1 MLFRTKN
8 GNGVIIDRTHFN
20 NDHDYY
26 SYIRTC
32 VIGCNNT
39 SSAQCLIDKLA
50 SIVKKK

>member
-8 GNGVIIDRTHFN
+8 GNVVIIDRTHFN
-20 NDHDYY
+20 NDRDYY

-32 VIGCNNT
+32 VIGCNT